1 MGELLLSPAYGLS
14 KNQLKKTTAAVADVI
29 SGKKFYDSNGN
40 LATGTLVDLGYEPE
54 AKGGMMYENSLYVYV
69 GENSGQTRWALTRG
83 VRMPQSQVANIIGL
97 SAEKLVSGQTVLGV
111 YGTGRTSVSP
121 SYVTINAQ
129 PSRGDGNF
137 WYSDNLWV
145 NSAASVHVSVGIK
158 VYMAYN
164 WNGYLILKGD
174 NWADLK
180 RIDLSKDSR
189 EFMDITVSGYSQ
201 YQLILGETYHAGD
214 GTIDLQGSMSG
225 WY

>member
-1 MGELLLSPAYGLS
+1 MPDKLLSPSMGLMNS
-14 KNQLKKTTAAVADVI
+14 DLQKTTAAAADVI
-29 SGKKFYDSNGN
+29 SGKKFYDSNGV
-40 LATGTLVDLGYEPE
+40 LQTGTLVDLGYEPV
-54 AKGGMMYENSLYVYV
+54 AKGGMMYDNSLYMYV
-69 GENSGQTRWALTRG
+69 GENSGQSRWALSRG
-83 VRMPQSQVANIIGL
+83 VAMPQDQVASIIGL

-145 NSAASVHVSVGIK
+145 NSAASIHVSVGIK